1 MILDGDGDGDG
12 DGRSGHGRLQPPAD
26 RVLRMLGRR
35 ANGCEVEL
43 DGTLLRDAA
52 TVLSARRQLDALL
65 AQLAAQPFSP
75 DAYRG
80 LRAYLSGPA
89 DRALAAHRRVCA
101 VTTVPG
107 R

>member
-1 MILDGDGDGDG
+1 MDVDGD
-12 DGRSGHGRLQPPAD
+12 SGAGQTRLQPPAE
-26 RVLRMLGRR
+26 RALRALGRR
-35 ANGCEVEL
+35 ASDGEPMLV
-43 DGTLLRDAA
+43 GTLLRDAA
-52 TVLSARRQLDALL
+52 TVLAARRQLDALL

-89 DRALAAHRRVCA
+89 DRALAAHQRVSA
-101 VTTVPG
+101 ATTVRG